1 MTERVRGIAV
11 VGMDCQ
17 NRAARRYE
25 KCSYLWHYFRRF
37 EPFRPSVPPTA
48 DAPRESLS
56 GAPLPP
62 PLVRLP
68 LTPAQIFFSTFPY
81 RGRFAKRTS
90 VLTSSPRLVVARL
103 RTPFP
108 PLHVLFRHP
117 HPIAP
122 LRSEGGPHHTTG
134 AHSGA
139 RSPPLPRAPL

>member
-11 VGMDCQ
+11 VGMIVKTGLQDATK
-17 NRAARRYE
+17 NVHIYGTISAA
-25 KCSYLWHYFRRF
+25 SS
-37 EPFRPSVPPTA
+37 PSVRPFHRRRA
-48 DAPRESLS
+48 SRIA
-56 GAPLPP
+56 LPCP
-62 PLVRLP
+62 FSSPLVRLL

-81 RGRFAKRTS
+81 RRRRFAKRTS

-103 RTPFP
+103 RTLFP

-122 LRSEGGPHHTTG
+122 LRSEGGPHHTAG